1 MKKLIIVILAVV
13 AVGFQNCKKD
23 NGTFSFCTGCPLSSW
38 VGYYKGSGA
47 YFTANTGET
56 TDNVQVDV
64 NIENTYDSTLVIHVE
79 AANYISESFSKSK
92 TDDNY
97 YILVGSGAR
106 TLDIGL
112 KSNGNEYRLSGT
124 LKRNSWNKVDSV
136 WIVVQSL
143 TFQVGKTAP

>member
-1 MKKLIIVILAVV
+1 
-13 AVGFQNCKKD
+13 
-23 NGTFSFCTGCPLSSW
+23 
-38 VGYYKGSGA
+38 
-47 YFTANTGET
+47 
-56 TDNVQVDV
+56 VDV

-97 YILVGSGAR
+97 YILIGSGAR

-112 KSNGNEYRLSGT
+112 KRNGNEYRLSGT